1 MAAIQQKRK
10 RDSADMAA
18 PRPAPAINTMDQ
30 DFDTAY
36 MHADDE
42 AMEAGEVDFEAAFP
56 NTEPE
61 TAVEEEE
68 QAEET
73 TQQQTKPAEPANA
86 SDTAAAAMAQYHT
99 MTVPQSTE
107 QSFMTGQRGEGNG
120 QQDTP
125 SVDAAGSTAPR
136 TGKEQSMGDSEGAT
150 F

>member
-1 MAAIQQKRK
+1 MAAVQQKRK

-18 PRPAPAINTMDQ
+18 PRPAPPINPMDQ

-68 QAEET
+68 QAEEAS
-73 TQQQTKPAEPANA
+73 QQHRTKPAEPVNA

-107 QSFMTGQRGEGNG
+107 QSFMTGQRAEGNG
-120 QQDTP
+120 QQETP
-125 SVDAAGSTAPR
+125 SADAAGSTAPR
-136 TGKEQSMGDSEGAT
+136 TGKAGT
-150 F
+150 FGH